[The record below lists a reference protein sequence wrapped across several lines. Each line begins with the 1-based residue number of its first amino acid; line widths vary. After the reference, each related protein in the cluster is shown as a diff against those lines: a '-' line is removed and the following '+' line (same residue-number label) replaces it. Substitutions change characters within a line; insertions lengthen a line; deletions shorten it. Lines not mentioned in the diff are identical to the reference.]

1 MVKILY
7 KNFELCSLS
16 CYNRFTNGNKHFYAK
31 SFGGIIMRFIFT
43 GKNMTVTEGIKER
56 TEKKLSRLE
65 KLLPENTDVYVGLSE
80 NKHLVTVEV
89 SIPVHKRMLR
99 AEIVDE
105 DVSSCMD
112 QAVDVLERQII
123 KYKSRLRDRRRRS
136 VATNDELSFLDLNNA
151 TADSAETSTP
161 EIIITRTKRF
171 EIKPMD
177 AQEAVMEMELL
188 NHNFYVFRNSW
199 TDEINVIYKRNDG
212 EYGLIEPQ

>member
-1 MVKILY
+1 
-7 KNFELCSLS
+7 
-16 CYNRFTNGNKHFYAK
+16 
-31 SFGGIIMRFIFT
+31 MRFVFT

-56 TEKKLSRLE
+56 AIKKLGRLE
-65 KLLPENTDVYVGLSE
+65 KLLPDNVDAYVTFSE
-80 NKHLVTVEV
+80 NRHLTTVEV
-89 SIPVHKRMLR
+89 SIPMHKRVLR

-105 DVSSCMD
+105 DVANCLD
-112 QAVDVLERQII
+112 QAVDVLERQVV

-136 VATNDELSFLDLNNA
+136 VATNDELSFLDLGP
-151 TADSAETSTP
+151 ETNDTVSP
-161 EIIITRTKRF
+161 EIVITRTKRF
-171 EIKPMD
+171 AIKPMD